1 MPESTTLVE
10 ITPQYILESGIPS
23 LVSSG
28 SGVHLEKDVTFS
40 FNYMNRE
47 GQEMATAGQIN
58 NSFYLGDQ
66 QIDITDIGGTVV
78 ASKYYSG
85 KPLKSFTFDEQDH
98 LDVFGAYTK
107 DFGIKI
113 KVNDPTIAD
122 GVEGHQSFY
131 KCFGNVPQILSA
143 KVIDGSGT
151 FQYAGNTTPLQSL
164 SSSKDIFSGDNKRL
178 VFPGQPNIDERTG
191 NRDFL
196 STTNVTGVIKFDLTL
211 QNDPTY
217 TRFEKIEIYATTG
230 ISGIG
235 NPSSVGGKQ
244 PVALP
249 AAIPANFVRSIPV
262 LHQSKRQQIEISKD
276 SISEIFNEG
285 YSRYYNFS
293 ILPYSKLGSG
303 VRFGVGPH
311 AFIDKNPTINEIET
325 DKIRLT
331 PNSTTSSTP
340 DEANISYITGR
351 ITTSNAT
358 RVDTLPHGVHHNMHY
373 MVKIT
378 TNDSAVHTTNYMAS
392 VKTAGTVSSAN
403 QYEVQEYG
411 RTSSYKNNV
420 EGCLEH
426 DSESLYLELRV
437 LANLPADYSIY
448 RTSI

>member
-10 ITPQYILESGIPS
+10 IPSQYILESGIPS

-40 FNYMNRE
+40 FNFMNRE
-47 GQEMATAGQIN
+47 GAELSTVGQIN
-58 NSFYLGDQ
+58 NSFFIGDQ
-66 QIDITDIGGTVV
+66 QIDIIDKNGAVV
-78 ASKYYSG
+78 AERFYSG
-85 KPLKSFTFDEQDH
+85 AALKSFTFKEQDN
-98 LDVFGAYTK
+98 LDVFSGATGKYVK
-107 DFGIKI
+107 DFGIKV

-122 GVEGHQSFY
+122 GVEGHESVY
-131 KCFGNVPQILSA
+131 KCFGNVPQIQSI

-151 FQYAGNTTPLQSL
+151 FQYAGNTTPSGSL
-164 SSSKDIFSGDNKRL
+164 SSSKDVYSGDNL
-178 VFPGQPNIDERTG
+178 STAGIDERTG

-196 STTNVTGVIKFDLTL
+196 SAKNTTGAIKFDLTF

-230 ISGIG
+230 ISGVG
-235 NPSSVGGKQ
+235 NPSTVGGKQ
-244 PVALP
+244 PVTLP

-276 SISEIFNEG
+276 SIADIPNEG

-311 AFIDKNPTINEIET
+311 SFIEPAKTINEVET
-325 DKIRLT
+325 EKIRIT
-331 PNSTTSSTP
+331 PNSTTSSTQ

-351 ITTSNAT
+351 ITTSDST
-358 RVDTLPHGVHHNMHY
+358 RVDSLPHGVHHNMHY
-373 MVKIT
+373 MVKIS
-378 TNDSAVHTTNYMAS
+378 TNDSAVHTTNFMAS
-392 VKTAGTVSSAN
+392 VKTAGTVSSAS

-411 RTSSYKNNV
+411 RTSSYKDNV
-420 EGCLEH
+420 QACLEH
-426 DSESLYLELRV
+426 DSENIYLEVRV

>member
-10 ITPQYILESGIPS
+10 IPSQYILESGIPS

-40 FNYMNRE
+40 FNFMNRE
-47 GQEMATAGQIN
+47 GAELSTVGQIN
-58 NSFYLGDQ
+58 NSFFIGDQ
-66 QIDITDIGGTVV
+66 QIDIIDKNGTVV
-78 ASKYYSG
+78 AEKFYTG
-85 KPLKSFTFDEQDH
+85 AALKSFTFKEQDN
-98 LDVFGAYTK
+98 LDVFSGATGKYVK
-107 DFGIKI
+107 DFGIKV

-122 GVEGHQSFY
+122 GVEGHQSVY
-131 KCFGNVPQILSA
+131 KCFGNVPQIQSI

-151 FQYAGNTTPLQSL
+151 FQYAGNTTPSGSL
-164 SSSKDIFSGDNKRL
+164 SSSKDFYSGDNL
-178 VFPGQPNIDERTG
+178 STAGIDERTG

-196 STTNVTGVIKFDLTL
+196 SAKNVTGVIKFDLTF

-230 ISGIG
+230 ISGVG
-235 NPSSVGGKQ
+235 NPSTVGGKQ
-244 PVALP
+244 PVTLP
-249 AAIPANFVRSIPV
+249 APIPANFVRSIPV

-276 SISEIFNEG
+276 SIADIFNEG

-311 AFIDKNPTINEIET
+311 AFVDSIKTLNEVET

-358 RVDTLPHGVHHNMHY
+358 KVDSLPHGVHHNMHY

-411 RTSSYKNNV
+411 RTSSYKDNV

>member
-10 ITPQYILESGIPS
+10 IPSQYILESGIPS

-40 FNYMNRE
+40 FNFMNRE
-47 GQEMATAGQIN
+47 GAELSTVGQIN
-58 NSFYLGDQ
+58 NSFFIGDQ
-66 QIDITDIGGTVV
+66 QIDIIDKNGTVV
-78 ASKYYSG
+78 AEKFYTG
-85 KPLKSFTFDEQDH
+85 AALKSFTFKEQDN
-98 LDVFGAYTK
+98 LDVFSGATGKYVK
-107 DFGIKI
+107 DFGIKV

-122 GVEGHQSFY
+122 GVEGHQSVY
-131 KCFGNVPQILSA
+131 KCFGNVPQIQSI

-151 FQYAGNTTPLQSL
+151 FQYAGNTTPSGSL
-164 SSSKDIFSGDNKRL
+164 SSSKDFYSGDNL
-178 VFPGQPNIDERTG
+178 STAGIDERTG

-196 STTNVTGVIKFDLTL
+196 SAKNVTGVIKFDLTF

-230 ISGIG
+230 ISGVG
-235 NPSSVGGKQ
+235 NPSTVGGKQ
-244 PVALP
+244 PVTLP
-249 AAIPANFVRSIPV
+249 APIPANFVRSIPV

-276 SISEIFNEG
+276 SIGDIFNEG

-311 AFIDKNPTINEIET
+311 AFVDSIKTLNEVET

-340 DEANISYITGR
+340 DEANISYLTGR
-351 ITTSNAT
+351 ITSTAAVK
-358 RVDTLPHGVHHNMHY
+358 VDTLPHGQHHNVHY
-373 MVKIT
+373 MLKVQ
-378 TNDSAVHTTNYMAS
+378 TNDSNVHTTNLMAS
-392 VKTAGTVSSAN
+392 LKKAGTISSASD
-403 QYEVQEYG
+403 YEVQEYG
-411 RTSSYKNNV
+411 QTSSYGSAV
-420 EGCLEH
+420 EACLEH
-426 DSESLYLELRV
+426 DSDNVYLEITV
-437 LANLPADYSIY
+437 PSNLPADYSIY